1 MVDETQADNKRLAD
15 DSHGTMNKIVEE
27 AEKEVHTLRN
37 LANEADRAVT
47 NSMKRSTEIS
57 GTLADTQ
64 FRWYEN
70 QWKSGWQ
77 QQKDYAGRA
86 FELARQ
92 AEEMMSKAK
101 TPQDIDVAQ
110 SIYKRAQAFAQES
123 MSIAQRHKDTLG
135 QKDAEEAIE
144 GVLQSELRGNEQLRA
159 HKQKQA
165 QQAAEAAADEEH
177 RVTRMRELAK
187 EVAKDMDLFDK
198 KNQPLSGG
206 DREQAIAKTKA
217 ALQEFQSLM
226 MAGKK
231 WEVSDWLNFDS
242 MKRKMRDTMEG
253 AVTKAEVRDL
263 FVADQSLAKL
273 NERITTGMGRIK
285 LDLFVSDPKVL
296 AGKSMQEQ
304 FHAAEQDL
312 QRQAPAAQAVKQ
324 AYQDQQDALSR
335 INVLQ
340 KQITGNMEVQRDD
353 AVGAWQ
359 ATKIGANMLTGVFGT
374 TGKAELEV
382 AAKSFREINE
392 TILQMRSHPFQIDA
406 KGMEDLMK
414 KVQDLKKNMPWS
426 MDLNTSSTE
435 ANLKS
440 LKEMFDYA
448 ERVRGIQQK
457 FPNLDQQIQKSN
469 EGMDRLEQSFP
480 DASKGVQD
488 VTNKFSQTQSAI
500 DGLTLAGFI
509 SQIEAAT
516 AAMQDLA
523 ATAASVP
530 SSGSG
535 GGAMTASHGGMAFL
549 AGGGR
554 PRGTD
559 VIPAMLSPGEMVM
572 SAATT
577 RRFASQLTA
586 MNAGAKPSY
595 HSQGGHVTNIGDI
608 NVTVGGGGTGRQT
621 ARSIATEL
629 RRELRRGTSVL

>member
-1 MVDETQADNKRLAD
+1 
-15 DSHGTMNKIVEE
+15 
-27 AEKEVHTLRN
+27 
-37 LANEADRAVT
+37 
-47 NSMKRSTEIS
+47 
-57 GTLADTQ
+57 
-64 FRWYEN
+64 
-70 QWKSGWQ
+70 
-77 QQKDYAGRA
+77 
-86 FELARQ
+86 
-92 AEEMMSKAK
+92 
-101 TPQDIDVAQ
+101 
-110 SIYKRAQAFAQES
+110 
-123 MSIAQRHKDTLG
+123 
-135 QKDAEEAIE
+135 
-144 GVLQSELRGNEQLRA
+144 
-159 HKQKQA
+159 
-165 QQAAEAAADEEH
+165 
-177 RVTRMRELAK
+177 
-187 EVAKDMDLFDK
+187 
-198 KNQPLSGG
+198 
-206 DREQAIAKTKA
+206 
-217 ALQEFQSLM
+217 M

-263 FVADQSLAKL
+263 FVADRTLAKL
-273 NERITTGMGRIK
+273 NQRITTGMGRIK
-285 LDLFVSDPKVL
+285 LDLFVGDPKL
-296 AGKSMQEQ
+296 AGKSMEEQ
-304 FHAAEQDL
+304 FHAAEQIV
-312 QRQAPAAQAVKQ
+312 AAAGTGGQAVKQ
-324 AYQDQQDALSR
+324 AYQDQQDALARSKAAKADHR
-335 INVLQ
+335 Q
-340 KQITGNMEVQRDD
+340 HGGPEGRCG
-353 AVGAWQ
+353 GAWQ

-469 EGMDRLEQSFP
+469 QGMDRLEQSFP

-516 AAMQDLA
+516 AAMQELA
-523 ATAASVP
+523 ATPPACRLPAAAAAS
-530 SSGSG
+530 
-535 GGAMTASHGGMAFL
+535 MTAAHGGMAFL

-572 SAATT
+572 SAAHDPPV
-577 RRFASQLTA
+577 RLAA
-586 MNAGAKPSY
+586 Y
-595 HSQGGHVTNIGDI
+595 GD
-608 NVTVGGGGTGRQT
+608 
-621 ARSIATEL
+621 E
-629 RRELRRGTSVL
+629 RRGKALLPQPGRARHQHRRHQRDRRGRRHGAANGPLDCHGTAT